1 MHGHQG
7 TSNSL
12 ACLWSHAVF
21 AELQVEVL
29 TGQLADMQR
38 EVEDKGRLSST
49 LEATERSRKQ
59 VWQPKSVSGWAPSW
73 YTTALF

>member
-1 MHGHQG
+1 MHVISYG
-7 TSNSL
+7 
-12 ACLWSHAVF
+12 AC
-21 AELQVEVL
+21 LQVEFL

-59 VWQPKSVSGWAPSW
+59 VR
-73 YTTALF
+73 